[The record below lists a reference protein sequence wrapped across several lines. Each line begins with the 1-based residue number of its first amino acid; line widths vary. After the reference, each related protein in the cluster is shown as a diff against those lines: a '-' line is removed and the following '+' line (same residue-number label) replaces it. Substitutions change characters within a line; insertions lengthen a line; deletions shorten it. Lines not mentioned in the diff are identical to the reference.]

1 MTAGGS
7 TRTAELQG
15 ECNEFLDKKCS
26 CVSLLISTDEADAIA
41 ADFIQESTL
50 LTGEEAGHH
59 QQTGGVVMDS
69 LAAETDHLSLVQ
81 QRQDFKSVTSKQG
94 RARSKG
100 RNENEIDEMEADS
113 GFAKRE
119 HGRLGSTASLV
130 IRDLQISRQKLNEHF
145 GVHDPIIVALDSKIQ
160 HFAAGNDPKSELLLE
175 LWNARDK
182 LSDRLE
188 ADDPIIAVLDSK
200 IHLARDDLDSSIDTQ
215 QGVKSKDRKRLSQR
229 GGQHDLDHQE
239 RGSHRHNARNSD
251 RGVDGQQTA
260 MQHKREK
267 AREDMRKNEHVDG
280 QEKTMKGKQKD
291 HVSDKQKVVQ
301 ALEHKDAHEQHRR
314 TNKHKQTKE
323 SAERGERRTFAK
335 VDKRAAQK
343 LGVKESA
350 PSQDDT
356 DHVSQ
361 KLEGHE
367 LTQKTDKAKV
377 VKRAGSSKS
386 SVSRS
391 SAPGNSDDD
400 VGHSHGAHVLTNKA
414 EQTRKLMDEAQETE
428 VVDRGY
434 IQHQNN
440 ETEGDDIEKDFAD
453 LKSQKGSQQVEAE
466 DGHKNMAKSAAHV
479 WGADKATAKAEEA
492 VKGDHG
498 EKQNRLDKELHE
510 NVESKENKEKAGSW
524 TEERGS
530 QVREDSTSPR
540 GSNEDDPKKVEQTMK
555 WMDEVQEPEEE
566 DKGDQHSQAKETTH
580 GLQGKGDSES
590 SKSPEE
596 VEKQAVRS
604 MIAALPIK
612 QDRHLENMLGVLE
625 NAYFALDKDHS
636 GYLDSE
642 ELRIVEPFFE
652 KHDTDKDGKVSLQEY
667 VQQNLIEQGL
677 L

>member
-1 MTAGGS
+1 
-7 TRTAELQG
+7 
-15 ECNEFLDKKCS
+15 
-26 CVSLLISTDEADAIA
+26 
-41 ADFIQESTL
+41 
-50 LTGEEAGHH
+50 
-59 QQTGGVVMDS
+59 MDS
-69 LAAETDHLSLVQ
+69 LAAETDYLSLVQ
-81 QRQDFKSVTSKQG
+81 QRQDFTSVTSKQG
-94 RARSKG
+94 HARSKG

-113 GFAKRE
+113 GLAKRE
-119 HGRLGSTASLV
+119 HGQLGSAASLV
-130 IRDLQISRQKLNEHF
+130 IRDLQISRQKLNKHF
-145 GVHDPIIVALDSKIQ
+145 GDHDPIIVALDRKIQ

-200 IHLARDDLDSSIDTQ
+200 IRLARDDLDSSIDTQ
-215 QGVKSKDRKRLSQR
+215 QGVKSNDRERSSQR
-229 GGQHDLDHQE
+229 GGQHDLDYQA
-239 RGSHRHNARNSD
+239 RGSHRHNAQNSD
-251 RGVDGQQTA
+251 LGVDGQQTA

-267 AREDMRKNEHVDG
+267 AREGMRKNENVDG

-301 ALEHKDAHEQHRR
+301 ALEHKDAHEQHRW

-323 SAERGERRTFAK
+323 SAETGERRTFAT

-356 DHVSQ
+356 DYVSQ

-367 LTQKTDKAKV
+367 LTQTTDKAKV
-377 VKRAGSSKS
+377 VKRAGGSKS
-386 SVSRS
+386 SVSRW
-391 SAPGNSDDD
+391 SAPGNSDD
-400 VGHSHGAHVLTNKA
+400 VAHSHDAQDLTKKA
-414 EQTRKLMDEAQETE
+414 EQTTKLMDETEETE
-428 VVDRGY
+428 EVDRGY
-434 IQHQNN
+434 IQDQNN
-440 ETEGDDIEKDFAD
+440 ETEGDDIEKDLAD
-453 LKSQKGSQQVEAE
+453 LKSQKGSPQVETE
-466 DGHKNMAKSAAHV
+466 DGHKNMAKGAAHV
-479 WGADKATAKAEEA
+479 WGADKAKTAKAEQAE
-492 VKGDHG
+492 KGDHG
-498 EKQNRLDKELHE
+498 DKQNRLDKELHE
-510 NVESKENKEKAGSW
+510 NKENKENKEKAGSW

-530 QVREDSTSPR
+530 QVREDATSPR
-540 GSNEDDPKKVEQTMK
+540 GSNEDDPKKVERTMK

-566 DKGDQHSQAKETTH
+566 DEGDQHSQAKETKH

-590 SKSPEE
+590 LKSPEE
-596 VEKQAVRS
+596 VEKQAVRN

-612 QDRHLENMLGVLE
+612 QDPHLENMLGVLE

-642 ELRIVEPFFE
+642 ELKIVEPFFE
-652 KHDTDKDGKVSLQEY
+652 KHDTDKDGKVTLQEY